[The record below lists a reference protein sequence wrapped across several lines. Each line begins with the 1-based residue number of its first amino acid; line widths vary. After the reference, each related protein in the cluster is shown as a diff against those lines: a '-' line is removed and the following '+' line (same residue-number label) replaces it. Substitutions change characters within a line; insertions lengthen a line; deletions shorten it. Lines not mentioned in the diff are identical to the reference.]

1 MIYDGTSTVRPVEDD
16 IEEGI
21 FEVPARFM
29 VDWAHRAKRRHEWD
43 FCLGIKLCVHFMRK
57 VERCFLFIVFREI
70 NTVQSMV
77 PVQNSQSGFES
88 KRNISLIKEYRF
100 KECEWTV
107 YELSSSNESLFV
119 VFDLWSIEFVAL
131 KRDYDLRRGIVFC
144 AHSASIWT
152 TLAEGALRERMLS
165 HWNVRRVGTKH
176 NATALICK
184 FLRFLMMQSID
195 QNVKV
200 RHHRRGCIHSRW
212 RRKWTLYSASQS
224 VKPSSA
230 SERTPCVGCYRCNI
244 PGIGYVGFMLLIWH
258 FLKC

>member
-1 MIYDGTSTVRPVEDD
+1 
-16 IEEGI
+16 
-21 FEVPARFM
+21 
-29 VDWAHRAKRRHEWD
+29 
-43 FCLGIKLCVHFMRK
+43 
-57 VERCFLFIVFREI
+57 
-70 NTVQSMV
+70 MV

-131 KRDYDLRRGIVFC
+131 KRDYDLRRGIMFR
-144 AHSASIWT
+144 AQSASIWT
-152 TLAEGALRERMLS
+152 TLAEDALRESMLS
-165 HWNVRRVGTKH
+165 HWNVRRVGTKQ
-176 NATALICK
+176 NVKALIFI
-184 FLRFLMMQSID
+184 FLRFPMMRRQRSID

-230 SERTPCVGCYRCNI
+230 SERTPCVGCYRCFYLRNW
-244 PGIGYVGFMLLIWH
+244 FH
-258 FLKC
+258 